1 MKQTKTKEEEV
12 KVMLSKSISGQC
24 FRLLI
29 ASSRFV
35 GSLAIESS
43 VANEEYAQ

>member
-1 MKQTKTKEEEV
+1 
-12 KVMLSKSISGQC
+12 MLLKSISGQC

-29 ASSRFV
+29 AFSHFV
-35 GSLAIESS
+35 GPLAIEPS